1 MNNQKFNLLDLY
13 KLQLLDNKISFL
25 EKEMEKL
32 KSDEELKTLKE
43 DLNDSILKLKDL
55 NDNLNG
61 LEKEKRKLEDD
72 LSIKNEKIKKNE
84 QKLSSGTLTSTK
96 EIISY
101 QEEIV
106 SIKKLN
112 EEIENKII
120 EILIK
125 IDDLN
130 ELIKL
135 ENDKKDKINAH
146 VNKLEDEINDKLS
159 IIDQKLKNYNDKRE
173 NIVVNIPQDLI
184 VQYNDLKQKKGG
196 LAIGILKDRLCTACN
211 MEMSAGEANKMDD
224 FNQIYKCPTCRRMII
239 KYREE
244 IDIINEEFSE

>member
-32 KSDEELKTLKE
+32 KSNEELKTLKE

>member
-1 MNNQKFNLLDLY
+1 LNNQKFNLLDLY

-32 KSDEELKTLKE
+32 KSNEELKTLKE

>member
-32 KSDEELKTLKE
+32 KSNEELKTLKE

-61 LEKEKRKLEDD
+61 LEREKRKLEDD

-244 IDIINEEFSE
+244 IDNINEEFSE

>member
-1 MNNQKFNLLDLY
+1 LNNQKFNLLDLY

>member
-1 MNNQKFNLLDLY
+1 
-13 KLQLLDNKISFL
+13 
-25 EKEMEKL
+25 MEKL

-61 LEKEKRKLEDD
+61 LEREKRKLEDD

-244 IDIINEEFSE
+244 IDNINEEFSE

>member
-1 MNNQKFNLLDLY
+1 LNNQKFNLLDLY

-244 IDIINEEFSE
+244 IDNINEEFSE

>member
-244 IDIINEEFSE
+244 IDNINEEFSE